1 MRLSSLLGGLLTGRP
16 DEMQHRPL
24 RERRR
29 TVELLTVALA
39 GFLGAFILGFLV
51 S

>member
-29 TVELLTVALA
+29 SFELLVVALA
-39 GFLGAFILGFLV
+39 AFLGALILVFV
-51 S
+51 IP